1 MGKMGSHE
9 RRGHNEGKNH
19 KAAPSSGKGQPA
31 RLPKVAEMT
40 INYFVESQREKKT
53 LNGLQNND
61 LIYND
66 LSQLQGCQHFG
77 VTGGLNEIARLSPLL
92 ENSKVLK

>member
-1 MGKMGSHE
+1 MGKMASHE

-40 INYFVESQREKKT
+40 INYFVESQIIKT
-53 LNGLQNND
+53 LNELQN
-61 LIYND
+61 ND

-77 VTGGLNEIARLSPLL
+77 VTGGLNEIARLSALL
-92 ENSKVLK
+92 ENSKLFE

>member
-1 MGKMGSHE
+1 MCDRVNGQRMREAKSLGRAKWAKWPHE

-40 INYFVESQREKKT
+40 INYFVESQRK
-53 LNGLQNND
+53 
-61 LIYND
+61 
-66 LSQLQGCQHFG
+66 
-77 VTGGLNEIARLSPLL
+77 
-92 ENSKVLK
+92 ENTQ